1 MGRGGVKTGG
11 CQVPFDVETEDLDTF
26 WIRDESLED
35 SANLLEPD
43 VILEE
48 MIEDLESVLAQL
60 RELQRTWGRILC
72 PDRESNSIRYL
83 V

>member
-1 MGRGGVKTGG
+1 MKTGG